1 MRRARDP
8 NYDAVMR
15 IGSESSEAADPF
27 CATALLAM
35 ESIGTSPP
43 RTRHRRP
50 VARDAD
56 SAEIVRC
63 CLSDNPPPALV
74 CGTEGDPLRHDA
86 VANEMPQGDEQ
97 LARQGDDHLL
107 ARTAVVLGA
116 SSKPLGQR
124 ALLLEFEEAPRELDH
139 RFPDPSVAGSG
150 KPLLAA
156 CLAAF
161 VGRAREATVA
171 RHSAPVAQ
179 VPGQD

>member
-1 MRRARDP
+1 MLKKSACKNVGSPRRRTHS
-8 NYDAVMR
+8 VLR
-15 IGSESSEAADPF
+15 R
-27 CATALLAM
+27 LLAM
-35 ESIGTSPP
+35 ESIGTPPP

-107 ARTAVVLGA
+107 A
-116 SSKPLGQR
+116 
-124 ALLLEFEEAPRELDH
+124 
-139 RFPDPSVAGSG
+139 
-150 KPLLAA
+150 
-156 CLAAF
+156 
-161 VGRAREATVA
+161 
-171 RHSAPVAQ
+171 
-179 VPGQD
+179 